1 MVERLR
7 VTFFALVHC
16 VLAHC
21 VLAHGVL
28 AHCVLA
34 LSVLALGVG
43 ALGCDGDGGM
53 DGGVPPM
60 DGATS
65 DAAVEDARVDDA
77 RVGDAETPD
86 AEAPDTGVPID
97 ADPVESFGAVGDGT
111 TDDTAAIQAAFDSG
125 RNISFEAGRTYRIS
139 AQIDVDQDG
148 DQIVVG
154 NGATVTTTT
163 VLATAFEVDKAS
175 GLLTVHDLVFDGNRL
190 AARGWYFLS
199 AFILE
204 RCRVFDVY
212 NDSGA
217 AIAYRLDVDDAWSN
231 ADFRDCSCD
240 NIVSE
245 GNGEI
250 GDSIGASRCISL
262 YWDYD
267 ASPVTVRI
275 DGCELGNVWGD
286 DGDVIDISQRNNS
299 YDSDARLE
307 VRDTTISNAGRRLI
321 KNRSSNTYWENVTFN
336 SPQADN
342 PNLTGTPSAGMIAI
356 SRFTADE
363 DTNRHIF
370 NRCTF
375 NGTGFEN
382 RVIIVWVDDI
392 TISECTFNG
401 ADFAI
406 YQRGGGVCFQ
416 NNTVDSEF
424 NIYTYGPGPTYTGPI
439 VETGTMPPGDYVNL
453 PGAPPQGSFE
463 CPRAID
469 EGT

>member
-7 VTFFALVHC
+7 VTFFAL
-16 VLAHC
+16 AHC
-21 VLAHGVL
+21 VLVL
-28 AHCVLA
+28 GVLA

-163 VLATAFEVDKAS
+163 VLATAAEVDKAS